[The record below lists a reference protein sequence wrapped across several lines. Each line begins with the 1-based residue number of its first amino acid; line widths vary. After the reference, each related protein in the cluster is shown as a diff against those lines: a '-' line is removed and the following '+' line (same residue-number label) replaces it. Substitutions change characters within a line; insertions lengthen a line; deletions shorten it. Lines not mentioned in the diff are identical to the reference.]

1 MSLRTIAGALGII
14 LTGFGAI
21 VPLPILVALIEQEQR
36 AILPFLV
43 AAILSLGL
51 GLTCRRYGHYGRNF
65 DNIKRSEGLLIVT
78 LSWIIV
84 AAIGAVPFLFFGL
97 SPLDA
102 YFESVS
108 GFTTTGA
115 TILLDFSLYPKTFF
129 FWRSLI
135 QWLGG
140 MGIIVLFVAILPQLG
155 VAGRRIFFA
164 EAPGPTEDKFT
175 PRVAHTAKSLWLIYL
190 ALTVLEM
197 TLLVLAGMPLF
208 DAVCNSLSTMAAGGF
223 SPHPQSIMG
232 YESSVITWIVT
243 IFMVLAGA
251 NFALQYKCFI
261 KGKGQALF
269 GNDEFRLYLTMTVA
283 ASLLLAVFLYCTPPG
298 EVAASLRDGAFQ
310 VASILTTTGFAS
322 ADFALWAVPAQTV
335 LFAMMLIGG
344 CAGSAGGGVKVIRVL
359 FIGRFLKREIDQLVH
374 PKAVLPIKIDQMRV
388 PEDIQRQML
397 SFVLFYLVLLLV
409 SALVVTMIEGN
420 AVIGLVGT
428 AATLGNVGP
437 GFGEIGPMAS
447 FGTLHGLTKAIF
459 ILDMIVGRLE
469 LIPFLA
475 MLCPEFW
482 TISRN
487 Q

>member
-14 LTGFGAI
+14 LTAFGAI
-21 VPLPILVALIEQEQR
+21 VPLPILVALIEKEKQ
-36 AILPFLV
+36 AITPFLV
-43 AAILSLGL
+43 AAALSLSLGL
-51 GLTCRRYGHYGRNF
+51 ACRRYGRNERNF

-78 LSWIIV
+78 LTWIII
-84 AAIGAVPFLFFGL
+84 AAVGAVPFLFFGL

-155 VAGRRIFFA
+155 VAGRRMFFA

-190 ALTVLEM
+190 LLTVLEIS
-197 TLLVLAGMPLF
+197 LLVVVGMPLF
-208 DAVCNSLSTMAAGGF
+208 DAICNSFSTMAAGGF
-223 SPHPQSIMG
+223 SPQPQSIMG
-232 YESSVITWIVT
+232 YQSSLITWITTV
-243 IFMVLAGA
+243 FMVLAGA
-251 NFALQYKCFI
+251 NFALQYKCFL

-269 GNDEFRLYLTMTVA
+269 GNDEFRFYLTITTC
-283 ASLLLAVFLYCTPPG
+283 ASLLLAALLYLMPEG

-322 ADFALWAVPAQTV
+322 ADFALWSVPAQAV

-374 PKAVLPIKIDQMRV
+374 PKAVLPIKIDRMTV

-397 SFVLFYLVLLLV
+397 SFVLFYLVLMLI
-409 SALVVTMIEGN
+409 SGLVVTMIEQN
-420 AVIGLVGT
+420 ATIGLVGT
-428 AATLGNVGP
+428 VATLGNVGP

-447 FGTLHGLTKAIF
+447 FGTLHWLTKAIF
-459 ILDMIVGRLE
+459 TLDMIVGRLE

-482 TISRN
+482 TMSRN
-487 Q
+487 